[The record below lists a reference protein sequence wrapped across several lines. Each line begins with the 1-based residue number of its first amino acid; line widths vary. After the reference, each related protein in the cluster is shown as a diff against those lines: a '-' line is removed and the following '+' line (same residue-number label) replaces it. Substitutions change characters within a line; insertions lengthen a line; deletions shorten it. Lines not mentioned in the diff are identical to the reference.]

1 MAYNLFVQKNLKIF
15 AFFYILIYYLPYFVL
30 GKDSHILIHDNLDSV
45 ITWIKILIDNNALFD
60 NPNRIIHN
68 VFGGLSISSIYPYYD
83 IPMIF
88 FKIFGVFW
96 GYLIN
101 KFIVSL
107 IGFFGMYFLL
117 KKHFISINNYPYIIV
132 GSALCFAIL
141 PFWSFNASISG
152 LPFLLFAFLNLRA
165 GSVKFYNWLIIII
178 YPFYSYLV
186 FSGIFIILI
195 LSIIFSFDLLVNK
208 KFKKKFFVGLLILGL
223 TYLISHL
230 PLFINFFGENISHR
244 FEFKSPEINFF
255 KALKKSVG
263 IFVFGQYHAPS
274 LHRFI
279 LIPIFGFIIFYFRSL
294 NRKVLLIILFIISS
308 CFFYGF
314 NSNAILKKILED
326 FLNIIPIQLQRFHCL
341 NPLFWYILF
350 PISLM
355 KLSKI
360 KNYGKTI
367 TILILIFQVLYIT
380 TNHELIVNQNK
391 SNYSEFYDEEKF
403 NEIKEFINKPLSSY
417 KVISVGMHPA
427 KAQYNGF
434 FTLDG
439 YFANYPLS
447 YKHKFYKIIKK
458 ELERDPNIDS
468 YFRDWG
474 SKCYAFSTE
483 IGIDFEKKIGKIQ
496 LLDFDYKYLHSMG
509 GKYILSSI
517 QINTSSTNHLKL
529 LKGFSSK
536 KSEPIYLYEIKL

>member
-1 MAYNLFVQKNLKIF
+1 MVFNFFLQNKFKIF
-15 AFFYILIYYLPYFVL
+15 AFSYILIYYLPYFIL

-45 ITWIKILIDNNALFD
+45 LTWIKILIDNNALFD
-60 NPNRIIHN
+60 NPNRIIDS
-68 VFGGLSISSIYPYYD
+68 VFDGLTVSSIYPYYD
-83 IPMIF
+83 VPLIF

-96 GYLIN
+96 GYIIN
-101 KFIVSL
+101 KIIISL

-117 KKHFISINNYPYIIV
+117 KKHFISENTHPMIIV
-132 GSALCFAIL
+132 GSALCFGIL
-141 PFWSFNASISG
+141 PFWSFSASISG
-152 LPFLLFAFLNLRA
+152 LPFLFFAFLNIRA
-165 GSVKFYNWLIIII
+165 GSAKFYNWLIIIL
-178 YPFYSYLV
+178 YPLYSYLILT
-186 FSGIFIILI
+186 GIFIGII
-195 LSIIFSFDLLVNK
+195 LSIIFSYDFIILK
-208 KFKKKFFVGLLILGL
+208 KFKKKYFIGLLILSL
-223 TYLISHL
+223 TYLISHF
-230 PLFINFFGENISHR
+230 PLFISFFGENISHR
-244 FEFKSPEINFF
+244 LEFKSSEINFY
-255 KALKKSVG
+255 KALKKSASL
-263 IFVFGQYHAPS
+263 FVFGQYHAHS

-279 LIPIFGFIIFYFRSL
+279 LIPIFGFTILYFHSL
-294 NRKVLLIILFIISS
+294 SKRILLIILFIIST

-314 NSNAILKKILED
+314 YSYPALKNFLE
-326 FLNIIPIQLQRFHCL
+326 NITNIFPIQLQRFHFL

-350 PISLM
+350 AVSLM
-355 KLSKI
+355 RISKS

-367 TILILIFQVLYIT
+367 IIIILIFQVLYIT
-380 TNHELIVNQNK
+380 SHHELIVNQNK
-391 SNYSEFYDEEKF
+391 SNFNEFYDEKKF
-403 NEIKEFINKPLSSY
+403 TEIKEFINKPLSSY

-439 YFANYPLS
+439 YFTNYPLS
-447 YKHKFYKIIKK
+447 YKHKFYNIIEK
-458 ELERDPNIDS
+458 ELERDPNIKS